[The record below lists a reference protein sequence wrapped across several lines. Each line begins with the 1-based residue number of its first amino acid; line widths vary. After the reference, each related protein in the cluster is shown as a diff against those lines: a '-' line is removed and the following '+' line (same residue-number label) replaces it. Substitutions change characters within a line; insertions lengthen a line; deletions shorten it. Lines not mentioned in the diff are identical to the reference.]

1 MHTCISLEYIQ
12 LKFIFN
18 MHYCVYSLPFS
29 PTPKVLHERLSM
41 EPKSLYVVILSC
53 VFVHFTLI
61 GFDTG
66 LYHTLAQDG
75 LLTYLTSKAV
85 AYLLYPLL
93 GWLAD
98 VYFNEAAQQAQP
110 HSLEHVWE
118 ILAAVSNKYKPIDRN
133 TNDDC

>member
-1 MHTCISLEYIQ
+1 M
-12 LKFIFN
+12 
-18 MHYCVYSLPFS
+18 
-29 PTPKVLHERLSM
+29 LHERLSM

-98 VYFNEAAQQAQP
+98 VYFTRYKFVL
-110 HSLEHVWE
+110 SSFV
-118 ILAAVSNKYKPIDRN
+118 ILFFSTLPLVVFTSIFLKFEQRLYLYMTAPFAIV
-133 TNDDC
+133 